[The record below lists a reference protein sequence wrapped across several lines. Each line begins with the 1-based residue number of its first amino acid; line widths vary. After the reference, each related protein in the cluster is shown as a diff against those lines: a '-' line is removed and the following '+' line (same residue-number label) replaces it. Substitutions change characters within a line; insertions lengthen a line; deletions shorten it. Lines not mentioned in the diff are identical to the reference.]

1 MKYSEGYADGQKMN
15 KDAEHDNQNAVI
27 ISKKMATLVECKQRK
42 LNSSFYSIN
51 VRISILNGNISSCE
65 K

>member
-27 ISKKMATLVECKQRK
+27 ISKKMATLVECK
-42 LNSSFYSIN
+42 
-51 VRISILNGNISSCE
+51 
-65 K
+65 